1 MKSEESRTTVHTY
14 WYESGM
20 FAFTLLYILSLY
32 QKSYRSSFKRKENI
46 YKRGGGSDYVDSVNL
61 THCLLVDVHCYMLD
75 ASICHFNVWAGPAP
89 FAFDSFTSFSI
100 GMG

>member
-1 MKSEESRTTVHTY
+1 
-14 WYESGM
+14 M

-61 THCLLVDVHCYMLD
+61 THCILLNLHCCMLD
-75 ASICHFNVWAGPAP
+75 ESMVILMSELGLHRLPMTLLRL
-89 FAFDSFTSFSI
+89 SR
-100 GMG
+100 